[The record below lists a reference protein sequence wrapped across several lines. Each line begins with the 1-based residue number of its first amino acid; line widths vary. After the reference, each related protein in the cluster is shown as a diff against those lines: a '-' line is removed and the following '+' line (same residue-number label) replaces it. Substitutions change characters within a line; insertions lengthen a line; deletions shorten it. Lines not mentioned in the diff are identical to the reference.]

1 MNQWLKMALVAMLA
15 GFASAAMTDWRN
27 TETMGVGAH
36 YIREAKT
43 DCEKSGKEC
52 VMLWDFVE
60 VEADYE

>member
-1 MNQWLKMALVAMLA
+1 MREAIKMFLLAAIGGALV
-15 GFASAAMTDWRN
+15 GVWFDYTG
-27 TETMGVGAH
+27 TKTMGVGMH
-36 YIREAKT
+36 YIKSAKT